1 MYPIKTFLKSTRLPF
16 LILTPVCVLLGVA
29 TAVSDQHSIDIHLLL
44 LVLLGAIAAH
54 VSVNTLNE
62 YHDYHSGLDSKT
74 IKTPFS
80 GGSGALQLQPEMADS
95 VLIVGVVSL
104 IVTISTGIL
113 LLIEQGLLILPI
125 GVLGVAIILTY
136 TKWINR
142 SPLLCLVAPG
152 LAFGPLMVIGTHVA
166 LTGQYS
172 RLAMMLSIVPFFL
185 VNNLLLLNQIP
196 DIQADASVGRQTFPI
211 AYGRKSSAVVY
222 GIFTVGGFAVIPW
235 AVYQAY
241 IPPIVLLA
249 LLPLSMAVAALYGLS
264 RYSDD
269 INKLIHFMGFNVGA
283 AILTPL
289 ILGGSI
295 LIN

>member
-1 MYPIKTFLKSTRLPF
+1 MYPIKTLLKSTRLPF
-16 LILTPVCVLLGVA
+16 LVLTPVCVLLGVA
-29 TAVSDQHSIDIHLLL
+29 TVWSDQQSIDIHLLL
-44 LVLLGAIAAH
+44 LVLVGAVAAH

-95 VLIVGVVSL
+95 ILIVGLASL
-104 IVTISTGIL
+104 IVTIGIGIL
-113 LLIEQGLLILPI
+113 LLIEQGVLILPI

-142 SPLLCLVAPG
+142 SPLLCLIAPG

-172 RLAMMLSIVPFFL
+172 SLALILSMVPFFL

-196 DIQADASVGRQTFPI
+196 DIHADASVGRQTFPI
-211 AYGRKSSAVVY
+211 AYGRRSSALVY
-222 GIFTVGGFAVIPW
+222 GLFTASGFSVIPW
-235 AVYQAY
+235 SVYQGY
-241 IPPIVLLA
+241 ISSYCLLA
-249 LLPLSMAVAALYGLS
+249 LLPGLLAVTALYGLS
-264 RYSDD
+264 RYNDD
-269 INKLIHFMGFNVGA
+269 IERLIPFMGLSVGA

-289 ILGGSI
+289 LLGI
-295 LIN
+295 AMLL

>member
-1 MYPIKTFLKSTRLPF
+1 MYPIKTVLKSTRLPF

-29 TAVSDQHSIDIHLLL
+29 TAVSEQHSIDLHLLV

-62 YHDYHSGLDSKT
+62 YHDYHSGLDNKT

-80 GGSGALQLQPEMADS
+80 GGSGALQLQPELADS
-95 VLIVGVVSL
+95 ILILGVVSL
-104 IVTISTGIL
+104 IVTISIGIL
-113 LLIEQGLLILPI
+113 LLIEQGVLILPI
-125 GVLGVAIILTY
+125 GLLGVAIILSY

-142 SPLLCLVAPG
+142 SPILCLIAPG

-172 RLAMMLSIVPFFL
+172 SLAMMLSIVPFFL

-196 DIQADASVGRQTFPI
+196 DIHADASVGRQTFPI
-211 AYGRKSSAVVY
+211 AYGEWNSALVY
-222 GIFTVGGFAVIPW
+222 GLFTACGFAVIPW

-241 IPPIVLLA
+241 IPPISLLA
-249 LLPLSMAVAALYGLS
+249 LSPLLLAVSALYGLS

-269 INKLIHFMGFNVGA
+269 IDRLIPFMGFNVGA

-295 LIN
+295 LVD

>member
-1 MYPIKTFLKSTRLPF
+1 MYPIKILLKSTRLPF

-29 TAVSDQHSIDIHLLL
+29 TAVSDHHGIDLHLLL

-95 VLIVGVVSL
+95 ILIVGVVSL
-104 IVTISTGIL
+104 IVTISIGIL
-113 LLIEQGLLILPI
+113 LLIEQGILILPI

-142 SPLLCLVAPG
+142 SPLLCLIAPG
-152 LAFGPLMVIGTHVA
+152 VAFGPLMVVGTHVA
-166 LTGQYS
+166 LTGQFS
-172 RLAMMLSIVPFFL
+172 SLAMMMSIVPFFL

-211 AYGRKSSAVVY
+211 AYGSKNSAFVY
-222 GIFTVGGFAVIPW
+222 GVFAACGFAVIPW

-241 IPPIVLLA
+241 ITPIGLIAMLPLLLA
-249 LLPLSMAVAALYGLS
+249 VSALYGFS
-264 RYSDD
+264 RYSDNVD
-269 INKLIHFMGFNVGA
+269 KLIPFMGFNVGA
-283 AILTPL
+283 SILTPL
-289 ILGGSI
+289 LLGGCI
-295 LIN
+295 FLN

>member
-1 MYPIKTFLKSTRLPF
+1 MYPIKTLLKSTRLPF

-29 TAVSDQHSIDIHLLL
+29 TAVSDQNAIDLRLLM
-44 LVLLGAIAAH
+44 LVLLGAVAAH

-95 VLIVGVVSL
+95 ILIVGLVSL
-104 IVTISTGIL
+104 IITISVGIL
-113 LLIEQGLLILPI
+113 LLIEQGPLILPI
-125 GVLGVAIILTY
+125 GVLGVVIILTY

-142 SPLLCLVAPG
+142 SPMLCLIAPG

-172 RLAMMLSIVPFFL
+172 GLAMLLSIVPFFL

-196 DIQADASVGRQTFPI
+196 DMQPDASVGRQTFPI
-211 AYGRKSSAVVY
+211 AYGRKNSVYIYGLFMLSAY
-222 GIFTVGGFAVIPW
+222 AVIPW
-235 AVYQAY
+235 AVYQNY
-241 IPPIVLLA
+241 IPKLSLLA
-249 LLPLSMAVAALYGLS
+249 LLPLLLAASALYGFS
-264 RYSDD
+264 RFSDNTD
-269 INKLIHFMGFNVGA
+269 RLIPFMGFNVGA
-283 AILTPL
+283 SILTPL
-289 ILGGSI
+289 VLGGTI
-295 LIN
+295 LF